1 MNSPQ
6 HDPARSARVYS
17 KRQGG
22 ITLSVRLTP
31 KGGADRIDGITTG
44 PDGPALKARVSAP
57 PEKGKANTALE
68 KLIAAWLSIPGSMVE
83 VAGGQKS
90 RNKTVLVYGETAELT
105 TRAESKLAAL
115 ASDQ

>member
-1 MNSPQ
+1 MNSSQ
-6 HDPARSARVYS
+6 HDPSRSAPVYS
-17 KRQGG
+17 TRKDG
-22 ITLSVRLTP
+22 IALSVRLTP
-31 KGGADRIDGITTG
+31 KGGADRIDGIATG

-90 RNKTVLVYGETAELT
+90 RNKTVQVYGDNAELT
-105 TRAESKLAAL
+105 TRVESKLAAL